1 MAMTCSGMAY
11 SWSRWN
17 TDVQDLQKLVIQGC
31 EQTVDE
37 PLLEVSQASRHA
49 LRRVANTCVST
60 CYKNV
65 LCHVVEPSVRYKL
78 GY

>member
-37 PLLEVSQASRHA
+37 PLLEVSQASHHA
-49 LRRVANTCVST
+49 LRR
-60 CYKNV
+60 KH
-65 LCHVVEPSVRYKL
+65 LCEHLLQKRALSCC
-78 GY
+78 